1 MLIYN
6 PRHLLRILE
15 EFVAHY
21 NEHRPHQ
28 RRGQCPPAREM
39 CPPVVDLHQ
48 RRTRRR
54 TILHGIINEYAH
66 AA

>member
-6 PRHLLRILE
+6 PRHPRILE
-15 EFVAHY
+15 EFVAHN
-21 NEHRPHQ
+21 NEHRPQQH
-28 RRGQCPPAREM
+28 RGQCPPAREM
-39 CPPVVDLHQ
+39 CPPVVDLDT
-48 RRTRRR
+48 RRARRR